1 MMHYYGQNHET
12 KNSQSI
18 RKKMYYHPS
27 MIKIIKA
34 DGTVKY
40 QKQTISDA
48 VKIIKKGAIKHW
60 RTR

>member
-1 MMHYYGQNHET
+1 
-12 KNSQSI
+12 
-18 RKKMYYHPS
+18 MYYHPS

-60 RTR
+60 KTR